1 MTDKPV
7 RLCISSDANEALTAL
22 IEIINHGFEGGFVDK
37 AQAASWLIL
46 RAKPQIERLLPE
58 IRRDHFDEVAYLE
71 AVLIKKK
78 RATKEGAQCAEF
90 DAMASRIRL
99 PATKRLQK

>member
-7 RLCISSDANEALTAL
+7 RLVISSGANEALSAM
-22 IEIINHGFEGGFVDK
+22 IEVINQGFEGGSVDK
-37 AQAASWLIL
+37 SQAASWLIL
-46 RAKPQIERLLPE
+46 RAKSQIERLLPE

-71 AVLIKKK
+71 AVLTKKK

-90 DAMASRIRL
+90 DEMASRIR
-99 PATKRLQK
+99 PSGNKKLQK